1 MRGTRGKQ
9 GRGIGSWRTLALTV
23 VLLGTAVLAGCGH
36 DSYSETITQ
45 GQADA
50 QAQYLNDRIAEA
62 AAIPDPPATLP
73 AGKTGATE
81 LPYMVQ
87 LGEKL
92 IRDTNTDPMTAP
104 YIPDSGLTCSSCH
117 VDAGK
122 KKALGSTFIGSAA
135 AFPAF
140 NPRDGGIVTLQDR
153 INSCFMRS
161 MNGIRLPANS
171 EPMLAMVAYI
181 TWLSEGTPIHM
192 NADRAV
198 SKYNDSFVNA
208 QIKSLAKAGAADPVA
223 GKTLYEN
230 DCATC
235 HGTDGAGSGSA
246 PPVWGPASY
255 NKGAGLANNFKGA
268 TWVQFNMPPG
278 QEFTL
283 TDHQALDIMAYVDSQ
298 PHPDFVED
306 DHLPNGG
313 VNYGGDEIIY
323 HYGRNFTDAERS
335 ARVPS
340 DSTSS
345 TAPSTG
351 PDGATLYASNC
362 AVCHGDLA
370 TSTKTGAT
378 AAQIQNAI
386 DTVSAMQSLSSLTT
400 SQVQAIATA
409 LAQ

>member
-1 MRGTRGKQ
+1 MSAMKRKQARGM
-9 GRGIGSWRTLALTV
+9 GSWRVLALAA

-50 QAQYLNDRIAEA
+50 QTQYLNDRMAETA
-62 AAIPDPPATLP
+62 SIPDPPMALP

-87 LGEKL
+87 IGEKL
-92 IRDTNTDPMTAP
+92 IRGTNTDPLTAP

-117 VDAGK
+117 VDAGQ

-181 TWLSEGTPIHM
+181 TWLSEGVPIHM

-198 SKYNDSFVNA
+198 SKYNDSFVNP
-208 QIKSLAKAGAADPVA
+208 QIKSLAKAGAADPTA
-223 GKTLYEN
+223 GKTLYETE
-230 DCATC
+230 CASC
-235 HGTDGAGSGSA
+235 HGTDGAGNGSA

-255 NKGAGLANNFKGA
+255 NKGAGLANNFKGG
-268 TWVQFNMPPG
+268 TWIQFNMPPG

-283 TDHQALDIMAYVDSQ
+283 TDQQALDIMAYVDSQ
-298 PHPDFVED
+298 PRPEFVED

-313 VNYGGDEIIY
+313 INYGGEIVY
-323 HYGRNFTDAERS
+323 HYGRNFTDTERA
-335 ARVPS
+335 ARVPT
-340 DSTSS
+340 DSTRS
-345 TAPSTG
+345 TAPPSG
-351 PDGATLYASNC
+351 PDGAALYTSNC
-362 AVCHGDLA
+362 AVCHGYLA
-370 TSTKTGAT
+370 TSTKKGA
-378 AAQIQNAI
+378 AADQIQSAI
-386 DTVSAMQSLSSLTT
+386 DTVSAMQSLTSLTS

>member
-1 MRGTRGKQ
+1 MKEMKRKVCS
-9 GRGIGSWRTLALTV
+9 GRGRGRLLALV
-23 VLLGTAVLAGCGH
+23 LALLGVAALAGCGS
-36 DSYSETITQ
+36 DGYSQTID
-45 GQADA
+45 QAQATA
-50 QAQYLNDRIAEA
+50 QAQYLNDRVAEA
-62 AAIPDPPATLP
+62 AAIPDPPTALP

-92 IRDTNTDPMTAP
+92 IRETNTDPLTAS
-104 YIPDSGLTCSSCH
+104 YIPASGLTCSSCH
-117 VDAGK
+117 IDAGK

-140 NPRDGGIVTLQDR
+140 NSRDGGIVTLQDR

-198 SKYNDSFVNA
+198 SKYNNSFVNP
-208 QIKSLAKAGAADPVA
+208 QIKSLAAAGAADPAA
-223 GKTLYEN
+223 GKTLYAT
-230 DCATC
+230 DCASC
-235 HGTDGAGSGSA
+235 HGADGAGNSSV

-255 NKGAGLANNFKGA
+255 NKGAGLANNFKGG

-283 TDHQALDIMAYVDSQ
+283 SDQEALDIMAYVNSQ
-298 PHPDFVED
+298 ARPDFVED

-313 VNYGGDEIIY
+313 VNYGGAEIVY
-323 HYGRNFTDAERS
+323 HYGRNFTAAERA
-335 ARVPS
+335 ARVPT
-340 DSTSS
+340 DSTSP
-345 TAPSTG
+345 TAPSSG
-351 PDGATLYASNC
+351 PDGAALYTTYC
-362 AVCHGDLA
+362 AGCHGALA
-370 TSTKTGAT
+370 SSTKIGRT
-378 AAQIQNAI
+378 AAQIQSAI
-386 DTVSAMQSLSSLTT
+386 DTVSAMQSLSSLTS